1 MNKLGNLFQAAY
13 IGFAVLFIYQAIVN
27 WGAPG
32 GKSYLY
38 LGIAAVA
45 IFKFFFNRKY
55 RKRFE
60 THYKKREEKE
70 EARKKK

>member
-13 IGFAVLFIYQAIVN
+13 IGFAALFLYQAIIN
-27 WGAPG
+27 WGIPG

-38 LGIAAVA
+38 LAIVVVA
-45 IFKFFFNRKY
+45 LFKFFFNRKY

-60 THYKKREEKE
+60 SHYKKREED
-70 EARKKK
+70 KKNNN